1 MTLSASMVKELRD
14 KSGAGM
20 MDCKKALVETNG
32 KIEDAIDWLRKQG
45 LSAVAKKSS
54 RVAAEGLIGIC
65 VNGLQGAM
73 IEINSETDF
82 VARNELFQNFV
93 KKCSFLVLKH
103 KSDIH
108 VLKDLPF
115 SDTGRSVDQELSN
128 NIATIGEN
136 MNIRRAEYLEVSKG
150 VLVSYIHNKVSE
162 HLGKLGV
169 MVAIESQAEENRLLD
184 VGKQIAMHIAAT
196 SPKSLDIDD
205 LDSDIINREKEVLI
219 EQAMSSGKPKE
230 IAEKMVQ
237 GRLQKFFQEVVL
249 NEQISVI
256 DGETKIKDVIKKL
269 SNDLGTEV
277 KIKDFKILKLGE
289 GIEVA
294 ENDFAAEVA
303 STAGISN

>member
-1 MTLSASMVKELRD
+1 MSFSASKVKELRE

-20 MDCKKALVETNG
+20 MDCKKALVESNG
-32 KIEDAIDWLRKQG
+32 NMEDAIDWLRKQG

-54 RVAAEGLIGIC
+54 RVAAEGLIGISI
-65 VNGLQGAM
+65 NGAKGAM
-73 IEINSETDF
+73 VEINSETDF

-93 KKCSFLVLKH
+93 KNCSDLVLSH
-103 KSDIH
+103 KSDINA
-108 VLKDLPF
+108 LKKLPF
-115 SDTGRSVDQELSN
+115 PDTGRSVDEELNN

-136 MNIRRAEYLEVSKG
+136 MNIRRVEYLEVSEG
-150 VLVSYIHNKVSE
+150 VLVAYIHNKVTE
-162 HLGKLGV
+162 DLGKLGV
-169 MVAIESQAEENRLLD
+169 IVAIESQAKDDQLSN

-196 SPKSLDIDD
+196 SPKSLNIDD
-205 LDSDIINREKEVLI
+205 LDNDLVEREKEVLI

-256 DGETKIKDVIKKL
+256 DGETKIKDIIKKL

-277 KIKDFKILKLGE
+277 RIKDFKILKLGE

-303 STAGISN
+303 ATASIK

>member
-1 MTLSASMVKELRD
+1 MTLSASMVKELRE

-32 KIEDAIDWLRKQG
+32 NMEDAIDWLRKQG

-54 RVAAEGLIGIC
+54 RVAAEGLIGISI
-65 VNGLQGAM
+65 NGFQGAM
-73 IEINSETDF
+73 VEINSETDF

-93 KKCSFLVLKH
+93 KNCRNLVLSN
-103 KSDIH
+103 KSDINI
-108 VLKDLPF
+108 LKKLPF
-115 SDTGRSVDQELSN
+115 PDSDRTVDQELNN

-136 MNIRRAEYLEVSKG
+136 MNIRRAEYLEVSEG
-150 VLVSYIHNKVSE
+150 VVASYIHNKIAE
-162 HLGKLGV
+162 DLGKLGV
-169 MVAIESQAEENRLLD
+169 IVAIESQAKKSQLLD

-196 SPKSLDIDD
+196 SPKALNIDD
-205 LDSDIINREKEVLI
+205 LDNDLVKREKEVLI
-219 EQAMSSGKPKE
+219 DQAMSTGKPKE

-249 NEQISVI
+249 NEQVSVI

-303 STAGISN
+303 ATAGIK

>member
-1 MTLSASMVKELRD
+1 MTLSASMVKELRE

-32 KIEDAIDWLRKQG
+32 NMEDAIDWLRKQG

-54 RVAAEGLIGIC
+54 RVAAEGLIGISI
-65 VNGLQGAM
+65 NGVQGAM
-73 IEINSETDF
+73 VEINSETDF

-93 KKCSFLVLKH
+93 KKCSNLVLTH
-103 KSDIH
+103 KSDIDA
-108 VLKDLPF
+108 LKALPF
-115 SDTGRSVDQELSN
+115 PDTGRSVDQELSN

-136 MNIRRAEYLEVSKG
+136 MNIRRVEYLEVSEG
-150 VLVSYIHNKVSE
+150 VLVSYIHNKITE
-162 HLGKLGV
+162 DLGKLGV
-169 MVAIESQAEENRLLD
+169 IVAIESQAKQSQLLE

-196 SPKSLDIDD
+196 SPKSLNIED
-205 LDSDIINREKEVLI
+205 LDSDLVNREREVLI
-219 EQAMSSGKPKE
+219 DQAMSSGKPKE

-249 NEQISVI
+249 NEQTSVI
-256 DGETKIKDVIKKL
+256 DGETKIKDIIKNL
-269 SNDLGTEV
+269 SNDLGTDV
-277 KIKDFKILKLGE
+277 QIKDFKILKLGE

-303 STAGISN
+303 ATAGMK

>member
-1 MTLSASMVKELRD
+1 MNLSASMVKELRE

-20 MDCKKALVETNG
+20 MDCKKALVESNG
-32 KIEDAIDWLRKQG
+32 NMEDAIDWLRKQG
-45 LSAVAKKSS
+45 LSAVAKKSN
-54 RVAAEGLIGIC
+54 RVAAEGLIGISISE
-65 VNGLQGAM
+65 VKGA
-73 IEINSETDF
+73 IVEINSETDF

-93 KKCSFLVLKH
+93 KNCSNLVLLN
-103 KSDIH
+103 KSDIN
-108 VLKDLPF
+108 VLKKLPF
-115 SDTGRSVDQELSN
+115 PDSDRTVDQELNN

-136 MNIRRAEYLEVSKG
+136 MNIRRVEYLEVSEG
-150 VLVSYIHNKVSE
+150 VVASYIHNKIAE
-162 HLGKLGV
+162 DLGKLGV
-169 MVAIESQAEENRLLD
+169 IVAIESQAKKSQLLD

-196 SPKSLDIDD
+196 SPKALNIDD
-205 LDSDIINREKEVLI
+205 LDNDLVKREKEVLI
-219 EQAMSSGKPKE
+219 DQAMSTGKPKE

-249 NEQISVI
+249 NEQVSVI

-269 SNDLGTEV
+269 SDDLGTEV

-303 STAGISN
+303 ATAGVK